1 MARTLACFA
10 AVVTAFGVGAPA
22 YAQIIDV
29 RVASGREASGV
40 EVAFRAPAT
49 AAEARLDQ
57 DRVIVTIA
65 GVTAPQATWSL
76 RRAGPLSAMRVE
88 PAEGGVRLVFP
99 TSAAS
104 SVRAQTWEGRVRV
117 SVAHAP
123 GASGAAQAAP
133 TPEVSSPKSAPSR
146 PVATAPIDA
155 PLDPAVAPPSS
166 PELGD
171 LTSLDSLYAAEVIAG
186 ESDADEPAAAAE
198 APPALDPEDAAAAA
212 RAAEVLTAG
221 LVKERCPAA
230 AAALEADP
238 WDLEHL
244 DTHGLCLAEAGD
256 AAGAAQ
262 VFERLAS
269 FDPSSVDALLGIALA
284 AQAKGDTVK
293 AAETLAEALIQ
304 AKTDGEAAKARA
316 FGAALG
322 VL

>member
-117 SVAHAP
+117 SIAHAP
-123 GASGAAQAAP
+123 GASGVAQAAP
-133 TPEVSSPKSAPSR
+133 SPEMSSPKPAPSR
-146 PVATAPIDA
+146 PVETAPVDPPAGA
-155 PLDPAVAPPSS
+155 PASRDGPAN
-166 PELGD
+166 
-171 LTSLDSLYAAEVIAG
+171 LTALESLYAAEAMARDTG
-186 ESDADEPAAAAE
+186 PDDADARDDED
-198 APPALDPEDAAAAA
+198 APSVDPEDAAAAA

-269 FDPSSVDALLGIALA
+269 FDPGSVDALLGIALA